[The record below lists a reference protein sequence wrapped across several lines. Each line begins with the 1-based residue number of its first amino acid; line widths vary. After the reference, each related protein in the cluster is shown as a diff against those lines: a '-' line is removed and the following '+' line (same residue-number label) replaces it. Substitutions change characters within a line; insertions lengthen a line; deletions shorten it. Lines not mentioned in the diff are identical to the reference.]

1 MSCNCQQNT
10 CCQGQYGNFDNN
22 GYANYFNSNIGNGF
36 TPQPIIAPK
45 KVCTT
50 FQNQYV
56 EQPIICPIECRC
68 VNNIVYVPRYYP
80 RYEQTC
86 YTQTNR
92 Y

>member
-1 MSCNCQQNT
+1 MPLRRSSGVHFL
-10 CCQGQYGNFDNN
+10 GQKVVER
-22 GYANYFNSNIGNGF
+22 FNSNIGNGF

-56 EQPIICPIECRC
+56 EQPIICPIECRR

>member
-1 MSCNCQQNT
+1 M
-10 CCQGQYGNFDNN
+10 DNMETL
-22 GYANYFNSNIGNGF
+22 IITVMQIILIQINGF

-56 EQPIICPIECRC
+56 EQPIICPIECRR

>member
-1 MSCNCQQNT
+1 MV
-10 CCQGQYGNFDNN
+10 
-22 GYANYFNSNIGNGF
+22 
-36 TPQPIIAPK
+36 APK

-56 EQPIICPIECRC
+56 EQPIICPIECRR

>member
-10 CCQGQYGNFDNN
+10 CCNGQYGNFDNN

-56 EQPIICPIECRC
+56 EQPIICQIECRR

>member
-22 GYANYFNSNIGNGF
+22 GYANYFNSNIG
-36 TPQPIIAPK
+36 
-45 KVCTT
+45 TT

-56 EQPIICPIECRC
+56 EQPIICPIECRR

>member
-1 MSCNCQQNT
+1 MLSRT
-10 CCQGQYGNFDNN
+10 IWKLDNN

-56 EQPIICPIECRC
+56 EQP
-68 VNNIVYVPRYYP
+68 NYLSN
-80 RYEQTC
+80 
-86 YTQTNR
+86 
-92 Y
+92 